1 LLEQGAKL
9 EERDYGKNPLT
20 EKELRELIGDAPVAT
35 FLNSRNEL
43 YRERKMK
50 EKSPSKEEAIRLIL
64 KEPNLLKR
72 PVIVKGK
79 KRLLGFDE
87 KVLKDL
93 L

>member
-1 LLEQGAKL
+1 M

-20 EKELRELIGDAPVAT
+20 EKELRELIGDGPIADY
-35 FLNSRNEL
+35 LNSRKEL

-50 EKSPSKEEAIRLIL
+50 EKPPSKEEAIRLIL

-72 PVIVKGK
+72 PVVVKGK
-79 KRLLGFDE
+79 KKVLGFDE
-87 KVLKDL
+87 AALKSL